1 MTLAALTAG
10 RTQGRVGRVWWRR
23 LAKRGTIPVRAEQS
37 QYVRQL
43 KDDKRKEG
51 VHQEERTA

>member
-1 MTLAALTAG
+1 MLHLLQAG
-10 RTQGRVGRVWWRR
+10 H
-23 LAKRGTIPVRAEQS
+23 RGGWGGCGGGGWQKEAPVRAEQS